1 MKISQNLYLNIYF
14 ISICD
19 LNTTVTL
26 YLRFKS
32 ETLYIITLDFTASR
46 YMQAQQPPA
55 YTPPQGPVYQAPP
68 PMYTPQYG
76 NYNWVPF
83 NTFPNAPPGR

>member
-1 MKISQNLYLNIYF
+1 
-14 ISICD
+14 
-19 LNTTVTL
+19 
-26 YLRFKS
+26 
-32 ETLYIITLDFTASR
+32 
-46 YMQAQQPPA
+46 MQAQQPPA

-68 PMYTPQYG
+68 PMYTPQYS